1 MTMSSRAWISFQANE
16 GHIAEKKNNSQ
27 QVNAS
32 FHRCYGLA
40 LYWLFV
46 QQQKQRGSKEERKK
60 HRNSVCAYLS
70 NELIWGKVDC
80 VITSSF
86 GDAPRTAHDM
96 RHHSATRHLYSFRRR
111 SRTIFDHSKISVII
125 IVEIMKHENDW
136 KSHWLGLIIPF
147 WHWLPSH
154 GRTEMLRFMFMTLI
168 SRSSGTCMHSWPQSI
183 AGYFF
188 FCCSPVDVVEHRR
201 LCRDDCQHIF
211 IYISRFLWWSEYFFF
226 SAAASIQHTNIV
238 YRAFSVSS
246 RHRSHSIY

>member
-16 GHIAEKKNNSQ
+16 GHIAEKKTIHNKLMLHFIDVTVWHCIGCLCDSRNREG
-27 QVNAS
+27 A
-32 FHRCYGLA
+32 
-40 LYWLFV
+40 
-46 QQQKQRGSKEERKK
+46 KKRKK

-226 SAAASIQHTNIV
+226 SAAASIQHC
-238 YRAFSVSS
+238 VSRFFRELPAS
-246 RHRSHSIY
+246 QS